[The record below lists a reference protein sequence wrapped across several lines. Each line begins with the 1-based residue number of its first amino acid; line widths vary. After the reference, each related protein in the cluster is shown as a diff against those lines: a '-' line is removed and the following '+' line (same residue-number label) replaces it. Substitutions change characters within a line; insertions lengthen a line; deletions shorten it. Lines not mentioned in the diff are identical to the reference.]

1 MTEKGRVRKAGC
13 HRGEVR
19 FRCILVVAAPSRE
32 VPFIIGLPTLAIF
45 CRQPGSKSPVRLSSQ
60 RGGVNFFAAIS
71 QQPARGFVSSVAKF
85 EQGGHLALRRMMS
98 AHTGTGQVARRAG
111 VLTAIGR

>member
-1 MTEKGRVRKAGC
+1 MGTDFSKLALRFRRARKEPGFSRFEDTAAEQLAQLYEMSGFGGLYAAVVVERTDGAQGRVRKAGC

-60 RGGVNFFAAIS
+60 RGGV
-71 QQPARGFVSSVAKF
+71 
-85 EQGGHLALRRMMS
+85 
-98 AHTGTGQVARRAG
+98 
-111 VLTAIGR
+111 